1 MMGTRLPRKTR
12 HWFPDGSPNLQGQIH
27 VPPTERDVRAP
38 AWPGIIRSCILLSI
52 IADSADVQFAQIFA
66 AESIVVTGFVAVSA
80 QRDPTQPS
88 PPKS

>member
-1 MMGTRLPRKTR
+1 MDAGGATRDPAVYATPASNSRPATPGPAS
-12 HWFPDGSPNLQGQIH
+12 HSH
-27 VPPTERDVRAP
+27 MRAS

-80 QRDPTQPS
+80 QRDPTQLS
-88 PPKS
+88 TPKP